1 LEGRI
6 FTRDWASSKIYRE
19 WTRRLRSS
27 PYTPT
32 PFNILLL
39 GEAYLDLGV
48 ATPLHLTFARLESSI
63 YK

>member
-1 LEGRI
+1 LGGRI
-6 FTRDWASSKIYRE
+6 YTRDWASSKIYRK
-19 WTRRLRSS
+19 WTRRLRGF

-48 ATPLHLTFARLESSI
+48 ATPLRLTSARLESSI